1 MVQPVI
7 PLQYLQLRA
16 DLKEVMV
23 VEQDQETTHHQVVVV
38 EVELVHLLLEQA
50 DPEVL
55 VVSVYLYQFQVQ
67 LYLTLVVAVE
77 QLIIQE
83 PREEDLL
90 AELVDLPYQELE
102 VLQRHRVLMMELQTE
117 VVEVDLMVKVHLQ
130 QALVDQELFI

>member
-1 MVQPVI
+1 M
-7 PLQYLQLRA
+7 
-16 DLKEVMV
+16 MV